1 MKKIFTTLLI
11 VLVAFG
17 ISNAQIK
24 FGPKIGINLANV
36 SISPEDEE
44 LETKMTT
51 LFSVGL
57 LADVGFTENVGLQT
71 GLMYSAKGFKVDE
84 QDDEFDFGLKMNATF
99 NYLELPIHF
108 VYKLNSLQI
117 YAGPYVAYGLGG
129 KNKVEWTFDDE
140 TETDEGKF
148 VSKLGEVSFED
159 FEELEDDE
167 SFLNALDYGLN
178 FGLGYELN
186 GILINAGYSLG
197 LGNVM
202 PKYEDDEDEDT
213 MKNGVISISAAYLL
227 GGKK

>member
-36 SISPEDEE
+36 STSPEDEE

-57 LADVGFTENVGLQT
+57 LADIGFTENVGLQS

-84 QDDEFDFGLKMNATF
+84 QDDEFDFGLKMNASF

-108 VYKLNSLQI
+108 VYKLKSLQI

-129 KNKVEWTFDDE
+129 KAKTEWTFGDE
-140 TETDEGKF
+140 TETDELKF
-148 VSKLGEVSFED
+148 VSKLGEVSWED
-159 FEELEDDE
+159 YMEQADDE

-186 GILINAGYSLG
+186 GILINAGYSMG
-197 LGNVM
+197 FGNVL
-202 PKYEDDEDEDT
+202 PKIENDEDEDT
-213 MKNGVISISAAYLL
+213 MKNSVISISAAYLL
-227 GGKK
+227 SGKK